1 MLEESISSLI
11 TNQNGIYVD
20 GTFGR
25 GGHSRKILERISLKG
40 SLFSYDLDPEAKL
53 EASSFASGS
62 KSYENSDPF
71 NDIRSRIFLE

>member
-53 EASSFASGS
+53 EVLVLLLDLSLSL
-62 KSYENSDPF
+62 
-71 NDIRSRIFLE
+71 IHI